1 MEKSNCQIK
10 FLRYTHMAYTD
21 MYISLMQYTQVD
33 VNGEVVRWYS
43 QSPPLILVAFR
54 LLTNIVT
61 HQSFRIIMS

>member
-10 FLRYTHMAYTD
+10 FLHYTHMAYTD
-21 MYISLMQYTQVD
+21 TYISLMQYTQVD

-43 QSPPLILVAFR
+43 QSPPLILAAFR